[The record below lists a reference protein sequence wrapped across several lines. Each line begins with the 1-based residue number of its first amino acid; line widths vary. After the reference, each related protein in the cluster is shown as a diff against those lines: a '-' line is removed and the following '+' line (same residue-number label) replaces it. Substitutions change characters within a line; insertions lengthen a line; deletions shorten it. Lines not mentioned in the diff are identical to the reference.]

1 MQAWLIQ
8 TSFLGDAVLTLPLID
23 RILEKGHRLKV
34 IAAPRNKTLFERAQ
48 NEGLKKYSHLL
59 DVVVWDK
66 KSIRSPWALH
76 SFANDL
82 RKDFI
87 PERVFCVHRSFSSSL
102 LAYFSGA
109 RERVGFASGASSV
122 LYTHCAPREW
132 ESSQHEIEKNLD
144 LLRVFEKVEIWNS
157 RTAPSLLGA
166 KQTQKDVVA
175 FSLSSPWGTKIWD
188 LNEALK
194 LMKQLVQ
201 KGKELWVLGDHS
213 FVQSA
218 EFLEKEVNSRLFK
231 NYVAQTNIQEWV
243 DLISKAE
250 VLVSGDS
257 AAVHVANDL
266 DVPTIALFGPTIP
279 DFGFAPWRTH
289 SKALG
294 VELACRP
301 CDIHGPRECPY
312 GHHSCMKDLKAE
324 SVEGSIQEI
333 LSPRSL

>member
-1 MQAWLIQ
+1 MQSWLIQ
-8 TSFLGDAVLTLPLID
+8 TSFLGDAVLTLPLIY
-23 RILEKGHRLKV
+23 RILEQGHRLKV
-34 IAAPRNKTLFERAQ
+34 VAAPRNRALFLRAQ
-48 NEGLKKYSHLL
+48 SEGFKKYSGLL

-66 KSIRSPWALH
+66 KKDRSPLALH
-76 SFANDL
+76 SLAQDL
-82 RKDFI
+82 KKDFL
-87 PERVFCVHRSFSSSL
+87 PELVFCVHRSFSTSL

-109 RERVGFASGASSV
+109 RDRVGFASGASSV
-122 LYTHCAPREW
+122 LYTQCAPREW
-132 ESSQHEIEKNLD
+132 EGTQHEIEKNLE
-144 LLRVFEKVEIWNS
+144 LLRLFQRVEMWSS
-157 RTAPSLLGA
+157 RSAPSLLGK
-166 KQTQKDVVA
+166 KQPQKEVVA
-175 FSLSSPWGTKIWD
+175 FSLSSTWGTKIWD
-188 LNEALK
+188 LQEALK
-194 LMKQLVQ
+194 LMKQLV
-201 KGKELWVLGDHS
+201 KNGKELWVLGDSS
-213 FVQSA
+213 FVKSA

-231 NYVAQTNIQEWV
+231 NFVAKTNINEWV

-266 DVPTIALFGPTIP
+266 DIPTIALFGPTIP

-294 VELACRP
+294 VDLACRP

-333 LSPRSL
+333 LSPGSL

>member
-1 MQAWLIQ
+1 VQSWLIQ
-8 TSFLGDAVLTLPLID
+8 TSFLGDAVLTLPLVD
-23 RILEKGHRLKV
+23 RILERGHRLRI
-34 IAAPRNKTLFERAQ
+34 IAAPRNKALFERAQ
-48 NEGLKKYSHLL
+48 KEGFKKYSHLL

-66 KSIRSPWALH
+66 KELRSPWSLRA
-76 SFANDL
+76 FAKNL
-82 RKDFI
+82 KKDFV
-87 PERVFCVHRSFSSSL
+87 PERIYCVHRSFSTSL
-102 LAYFSGA
+102 LAYFSDA
-109 RERVGFASGASSV
+109 PERVGFSSGASNL

-144 LLRVFEKVEIWNS
+144 LLRVFQKVESWNS
-157 RTAPSLLGA
+157 RTAPSILGK

-175 FSLSSPWGTKIWD
+175 FSLNSPWGTKIWD

-194 LMKQLVQ
+194 LMKQFV
-201 KGKELWVLGDHS
+201 KEGKELWVLGDKT

-231 NYVAQTNIQEWV
+231 NYVAQTSIDEWV

-250 VLVSGDS
+250 VLISGDS

-279 DFGFAPWRTH
+279 DFGFAPWRKH

-294 VELACRP
+294 VELPCRP

-312 GHHSCMKDLKAE
+312 GHHRCMKDLKAE
-324 SVEGSIQEI
+324 WVEGAAQEI
-333 LSPRSL
+333 LGTKSL